1 MWTASAWNCELSPT
15 KIRVRHWSFFNDSVK
30 SCRLMDRVVKFWLFG
45 SPFLCLFRSC
55 TTRIYSCYLLI
66 AWRNR
71 QTLVPCLSSSNCTKD
86 YHVLNSICS
95 DSRWDNSPS
104 HFNNTREN
112 IKEINTNTS
121 AGLDNLWFRIL
132 PVTTNVLHKASES
145 SSPEWI

>member
-15 KIRVRHWSFFNDSVK
+15 KISVRHWSFFNDSVK
-30 SCRLMDRVVKFWLFG
+30 SCRLMDRVVKFWSFR

-71 QTLVPCLSSSNCTKD
+71 QTLVPCLSSSNCTERLSCFQF
-86 YHVLNSICS
+86 HVQIADEITVHPNL
-95 DSRWDNSPS
+95 
-104 HFNNTREN
+104 TTLEK

-132 PVTTNVLHKASES
+132 PVTTNILHKASDLSES
-145 SSPEWI
+145 G